1 MAALVVVVRVRS
13 GITRLLL
20 LLVALVVRVLHTA
33 YRGHRLTMLAAG
45 AGGIIMQVQAA
56 RVELAVVA
64 LPLLTKIQQEPQG
77 LLILAAALV
86 LLDTTMLTAL
96 LVVQAS

>member
-33 YRGHRLTMLAAG
+33 YQGHRLPMLAAG
-45 AGGIIMQVQAA
+45 AGGIIMQAQAVRA
-56 RVELAVVA
+56 VLVVA
-64 LPLLTKIQQEPQG
+64 APRELLKMPKELTEPLIP
-77 LLILAAALV
+77 AAAQAR
-86 LLDTTMLTAL
+86 LDITT
-96 LVVQAS
+96 